1 MPLTL
6 NVGLSKKKGLPDFG
20 SVGASCSVAVEL
32 DGSLLEDTEGFH
44 RRIRKAYEACARA
57 INDELARQRDHD
69 QSPVNS
75 NGHAHS
81 NGNGHTAT
89 TSNGHG
95 RRASDKQLSFARQLA
110 RQINGLGVRRL
121 DLITDRMFGKS
132 LIELTAFDT
141 SGLIDTLKEIKSG
154 EIDLTDALN
163 ELAS

>member
-1 MPLTL
+1 ML
-6 NVGLSKKKGLPDFG
+6 NTR
-20 SVGASCSVAVEL
+20 VEAG
-32 DGSLLEDTEGFH
+32 DPEGFQ
-44 RRIRKAYEACARA
+44 RRVQKAYAVCARA
-57 INDELARQRDHD
+57 INDELARQQVHD
-69 QSPVNS
+69 QPPVTS

-81 NGNGHTAT
+81 KSNGHATNPSNGNGH
-89 TSNGHG
+89 
-95 RRASDKQLSFARQLA
+95 RASDKQLSFARQLA